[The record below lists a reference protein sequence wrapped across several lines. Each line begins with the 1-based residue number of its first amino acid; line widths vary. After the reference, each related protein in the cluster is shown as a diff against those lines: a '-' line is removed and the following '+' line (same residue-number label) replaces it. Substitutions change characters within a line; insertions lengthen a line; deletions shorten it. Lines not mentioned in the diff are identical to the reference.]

1 MDKKYLT
8 DNIIYKANITSDLR
22 NYKEQKNST
31 EITKNHLTQLNTMSS
46 QEVTKLKR
54 IKSKKGKYSKNRQ
67 MLSKRDSLRCHSVVS
82 KYKKQRLLKL
92 IYAELLLLQIKI
104 KFTKL

>member
-46 QEVTKLKR
+46 
-54 IKSKKGKYSKNRQ
+54 
-67 MLSKRDSLRCHSVVS
+67 
-82 KYKKQRLLKL
+82 
-92 IYAELLLLQIKI
+92 
-104 KFTKL
+104 